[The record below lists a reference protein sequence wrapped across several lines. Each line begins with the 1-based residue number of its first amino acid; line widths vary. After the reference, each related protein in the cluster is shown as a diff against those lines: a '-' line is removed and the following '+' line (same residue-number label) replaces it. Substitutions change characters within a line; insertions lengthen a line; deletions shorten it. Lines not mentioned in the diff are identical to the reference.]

1 MSDCLQNALSNWS
14 RWGDDDQ
21 IGTLNLITPE
31 LIKAAAGLVRTGKTY
46 SLSVPLETHGAQW
59 PPRHKMWR
67 TTDYTKNKVGRN
79 SSGDALVMHSHSG
92 THIDALCHIWY
103 DDKLYNGYD
112 AKEHMTSHGVT
123 RNSIDNV
130 PFLVGRG
137 VLLDIAGWKG
147 VDHLELAEP
156 VTADDLDACAAEQKV
171 EIRSGDIL
179 LIRTGWIN
187 VFAKDRALFDAGEP
201 GIDKT
206 TLPWLKQRDVAA
218 VGVDNL
224 AVEVLDAIP
233 PEDLPVHRIG
243 IRDLGLYLIENLDL
257 NAMAEDRAYESLIVI
272 APLTITGGAGSPVNP
287 IAIT

>member
-1 MSDCLQNALSNWS
+1 MSDSRAHALSNWA

-21 IGTLNLITPE
+21 RGTLNLITQE
-31 LIKAAAGLVRTGKTY
+31 IIKDAAGLVRTGKTY

-67 TTDYTKNKVGRN
+67 TTEFTKNKVGRN

-103 DDKLYNGYD
+103 DDRLYNGFET
-112 AKEHMTSHGVT
+112 KEHMTSHGIT

-147 VDHLELAEP
+147 VESLELGER
-156 VTADDLDACAAEQKV
+156 VTVDDLDACAAAQQV

-179 LIRTGWIN
+179 LVRTGWLN
-187 VFAKDRALFDAGEP
+187 VMARDRALFDSGEP
-201 GIDKT
+201 GIDET
-206 TLPWLKQRDVAA
+206 TLPWLKEHDIAA
-218 VGVDNL
+218 VGADNL
-224 AVEVLDAIP
+224 AVEALDSIP
-233 PEDLPVHRIG
+233 PDDLPVHRIG
-243 IRDLGLYLIENLDL
+243 IRDLGLYLMENLDL
-257 NAMAEDRAYESLIVI
+257 NAMAEDRAYESLVVI
-272 APLTITGGAGSPVNP
+272 APLQITGGAGSPVNP

>member
-1 MSDCLQNALSNWS
+1 MKNDGGSGPSNWS

-21 IGTLNLITPE
+21 KGTLNLITDE
-31 LIKAAAGLVRTGKTY
+31 LIREAAGLVRTGKTY

-59 PPRHKMWR
+59 PPRQKMRR
-67 TTDYTKNKVGRN
+67 TTEFTKNKVGRN

-103 DDKLYNGYD
+103 DDKLYNGFETS
-112 AKEHMTSHGVT
+112 EHMTSHGVT

-137 VLLDIAGWKG
+137 VLLDVAGWKG
-147 VDHLELAEP
+147 VDNLQLGEP
-156 VTADDLDACAAEQKV
+156 ITADDLDACAAAQKV

-187 VFAKDRALFDAGEP
+187 VLERDRTLFDAGEP
-201 GIDKT
+201 GIDET
-206 TLPWLKQRDVAA
+206 TLPWLKKHDIAA

-224 AVEVLDAIP
+224 AVEVLASVP

-243 IRDLGLYLIENLDL
+243 IRDLGLYLLELLDL
-257 NAMAEDRAYESLIVI
+257 NAMAKDRAYESMVVI
-272 APLTITGGAGSPVNP
+272 APLMISGGAGSPVNP

>member
-1 MSDCLQNALSNWS
+1 MSDGIAEGLSNWN
-14 RWGDDDQ
+14 RWGSDDQ
-21 IGTLNLITPE
+21 LGTLNLMTADT
-31 LIKAAAGLVRTGKTY
+31 IKLAAGLVRTGKTY

-67 TTDYTKNKVGRN
+67 TTEFTKNKVGRN

-103 DDKLYNGYD
+103 DDKLYNGFETS
-112 AKEHMTSHGVT
+112 EHMTSHGVT

-137 VLLDIAGWKG
+137 VLLDVAGWRG
-147 VDHLELAEP
+147 VEHLQLAEP
-156 VTADDLDACAAEQKV
+156 ITAYDLDACAAQQV

-187 VFAKDRALFDAGEP
+187 VLEKDRALFDTGEP
-201 GIDKT
+201 GIDES
-206 TLPWLKQRDVAA
+206 TLPWLKEHDVAA
-218 VGVDNL
+218 VAVDNL
-224 AVEVLDAIP
+224 AVEVLDSIP

-243 IRDLGLYLIENLDL
+243 IRDLGLYLLELLDL
-257 NAMAEDRAYESLIVI
+257 NELAADRVYESFVVI
-272 APLTITGGAGSPVNP
+272 APLQISGGAGSPVNP
-287 IAIT
+287 IAIV

>member
-1 MSDCLQNALSNWS
+1 MSESPKDALSNWL

-21 IGTLNLITPE
+21 RGTLNLISQE
-31 LIKAAAGLVRTGKTY
+31 HVREAANLVGTGKVY

-67 TTDYTKNKVGRN
+67 TTEFTKNKVGRN

-103 DDKLYNGYD
+103 DDKLYNGFETS
-112 AKEHMTSHGVT
+112 EHMTSHGVT

-147 VDHLELAEP
+147 VDHLALAEP
-156 VTADDLDACAAEQKV
+156 ITADDLDACAAAQHV

-187 VFAKDRALFDAGEP
+187 VLMKDRALFDAGEP
-201 GIDKT
+201 GIDET
-206 TLPWLKQRDVAA
+206 TLPWLKANDVAA
-218 VGVDNL
+218 VGADNL
-224 AVEVLDAIP
+224 AVEVLDSIP
-233 PEDLPVHRIG
+233 PADLPIHRIG
-243 IRDLGLYLIENLDL
+243 IRDLGLYLMELLDL
-257 NAMAEDRAYESLIVI
+257 NELAANRAYESFVVI
-272 APLTITGGAGSPVNP
+272 APLRISGGAGSPINP